1 MLKTHSAVGHV
12 NIKIGTL
19 ASNWHTVCCVK
30 PKNVLNYQKSEI
42 TRPKL
47 VFDEFLMIINH
58 RCTVNEDDRERDH
71 DDGQKKTKPQNGFP
85 RITPW
90 SILIFSVRFDFEFDY
105 IFRQLKVV
113 KSRADRIKKV
123 Q

>member
-1 MLKTHSAVGHV
+1 M
-12 NIKIGTL
+12 
-19 ASNWHTVCCVK
+19 K

-42 TRPKL
+42 SRPKL

-58 RCTVNEDDRERDH
+58 RCAENEDDRERDH

-90 SILIFSVRFDFEFDY
+90 SILIFSVRFGFEFDY

>member
-1 MLKTHSAVGHV
+1 
-12 NIKIGTL
+12 
-19 ASNWHTVCCVK
+19 
-30 PKNVLNYQKSEI
+30 
-42 TRPKL
+42 
-47 VFDEFLMIINH
+47 MIINH

-90 SILIFSVRFDFEFDY
+90 SILIFSVRFGFEFDY

-113 KSRADRIKKV
+113 KSRADRIKKSTISR
-123 Q
+123 QFG